1 MYIQR
6 SLLAGLALLSLVA
19 SPLLAQQSQGNGQQ
33 ADTTARN
40 RENPVR
46 LTPVAVTATRSE
58 KDVFLTPAAIGIM
71 DAQDLL
77 ELKPNSAAD
86 LFARMPGLDVS
97 GVGANQVR
105 PSIRGQRGQRVLL
118 IQDGLRLNNARRQ
131 QDFGEIPALVD
142 VGKIETIEV
151 VRGPSSVLYG
161 TDAIGSAAWSTCAP
175 ASRATTGSTA
185 RSASATAITT
195 PSPRA
200 WPRSTAGSATSRSS

>member
-1 MYIQR
+1 MLIRR
-6 SLLAGLALLSLVA
+6 SLFAGFAFLTLIATPSF
-19 SPLLAQQSQGNGQQ
+19 AQQSQAPGQQ
-33 ADTTARN
+33 PDTAARN

-58 KDVFLTPAAIGIM
+58 KDVFLTPSAVGIM
-71 DAQDLL
+71 DATDLL
-77 ELKPNSAAD
+77 ELKPNTAAD
-86 LFARMPGLDVS
+86 LFSRMPGLDVS

-161 TDAIGSAAWSTCAP
+161 TDAIGS
-175 ASRATTGSTA
+175 TA
-185 RSASATAITT
+185 RSASATANTI